1 MTKENQK
8 TASVA
13 VIPAIVQFMDQ
24 INQEGVVADLP
35 SEMQFI
41 CELLLE
47 TDQANDQET
56 RLKMLRCLNVIRKL
70 SNALSPFSFT
80 EITSAANNYQDA

>member
-1 MTKENQK
+1 MQNQENQK
-8 TASVA
+8 TD

-56 RLKMLRCLNVIRKL
+56 RLKMLRCLNVIRRL
-70 SNALSPFSFT
+70 SNTLSPFSFT
-80 EITSAANNYQDA
+80 EITSAANNFQDA